1 VAWRQNPP
9 AVTLGG
15 EAIAFPVVRSLDR
28 AGIEAFAIGGSP
40 EYNPIAY
47 SRHCAGYADLGSKGG
62 VVDRWLE
69 WLVEH
74 GPRGAVV
81 LPCNDDGL
89 DLVLRHRSTL
99 EGLGYVLPEADDRV
113 LAAMLDKDETY
124 RLARAA
130 DVPTPRTWSSGG
142 GDDLDQAIEGI
153 GFPCALKPLH
163 THLFARIFG
172 VGNKLLVAN
181 NRKELDDGLRRMQ
194 ALGLEMAVTEII
206 PGRETQ
212 LLSYCGYLDASGTP
226 LTHFTFRKIRQ
237 YPIHFGLGCYVVSDW
252 NEDVIQAGLRFLR
265 GVGLRGL
272 FHVEF
277 KRDPRDGELKLLE
290 CNHRFTIEAM
300 FAPIDLPL
308 LAYNRLLGR
317 TLPSERPYRSGI
329 HLWNPVKDTRAFLA
343 YRRRE
348 ELTVWRWLRSLLHPQ
363 RFHVFRLDD
372 PWPTIRH
379 HAALAR
385 RFFSKRLLR
394 RGVKRPQEPL
404 LVSGD
409 LGPS

>member
-1 VAWRQNPP
+1 MSPPEKPP

-28 AGIEAFAIGGSP
+28 AGIRAFAIGGSP

-62 VVDRWLE
+62 VVERWLE

-89 DLVLRHRSTL
+89 DLVLRHRTTL
-99 EGLGYVLPEADDRV
+99 EGLGFVPAEADDEV
-113 LAAMLDKDETY
+113 LAAMLDKERTY
-124 RLARAA
+124 RLARAIG
-130 DVPTPRTWSSGG
+130 VPTPRTWTSAS
-142 GDDLDQAIEGI
+142 GDDLDESIEAI

-163 THLFARIFG
+163 THLFARVFG

-181 NRKELDDGLRRMQ
+181 DRRELDDGLRRMRS
-194 ALGLEMAVTEII
+194 LGLEMAVTEII
-206 PGRETQ
+206 RGPETE
-212 LLSYCGYLDASGTP
+212 LLSYCGCLDENGTP

-237 YPIHFGLGCYVVSDW
+237 YPIHFGLGCHVVSDW
-252 NEDVIQAGLRFLR
+252 NEEVIEAGLRFLR

-300 FAPIDLPL
+300 FSPIDLPL
-308 LAYNRLLGR
+308 LVYNRLLGR
-317 TLPSERPYRSGI
+317 SPPAERPYRNGV

-343 YRRRE
+343 YRRRR
-348 ELTVWRWLRSLLHPQ
+348 ELTLWRWLRSLMHRQ

-379 HAALAR
+379 HVALAR
-385 RFFSKRLLR
+385 RFLAKRLFR
-394 RGVKRPQEPL
+394 RPARRPDEPL
-404 LVSGD
+404 LASGD
-409 LGPS
+409 LGPP